1 MAKFIGT
8 TEEIG
13 RYLGDFLDGL
23 VDGRV
28 EELTRSYG
36 NICVACGRRE
46 TALETVPAKGY
57 GREQTLRSVLE
68 RGKYFCVDG
77 EYLVGLN
84 DLIDDYWDSLEPAED
99 NFFFLCPECR
109 RKYEK
114 GELSDEKII
123 LGRLEQCRRL
133 LAAAGTGQ
141 KLSSGISKAVLYKRE
156 EESVQ
161 EYVQRLFFTLYREGL
176 LTPELLGNLQNRR
189 YCEENFGIRYP
200 LLERDESKI
209 RPAGYARYYVTFRLG
224 GEYYLCSQWW
234 KENFPEYTRLL
245 HRWVDGLKI

>member
-8 TEEIG
+8 AEEIG

-28 EELTRSYG
+28 EELKRSYG

-99 NFFFLCPECR
+99 NFFFLC
-109 RKYEK
+109 
-114 GELSDEKII
+114 LN
-123 LGRLEQCRRL
+123 
-133 LAAAGTGQ
+133 AG
-141 KLSSGISKAVLYKRE
+141 
-156 EESVQ
+156 
-161 EYVQRLFFTLYREGL
+161 
-176 LTPELLGNLQNRR
+176 GNM
-189 YCEENFGIRYP
+189 
-200 LLERDESKI
+200 K
-209 RPAGYARYYVTFRLG
+209 
-224 GEYYLCSQWW
+224 
-234 KENFPEYTRLL
+234 KENFPTKRSFWGASNNAGACWRRPGRGKNFLPAFQKRCCTSGRRKAYRNMCGVSFLRCTARDCLRRNCWEICRT
-245 HRWVDGLKI
+245 GGTAKKTSA